1 MKKPYSL
8 TIIAFLKSKGWS
20 LLKSKKDKA
29 SPFQTLLP
37 PKEFEFDEPFSYQVP
52 TNEKAIDYHES
63 ALRIVF
69 SIAELYELNK
79 WQLLDLLSKSIYEI
93 KKDIEEKQK
102 IVAYAS

>member
-1 MKKPYSL
+1 MQIPLSS

-20 LLKSKKDKA
+20 LSKKKKGKTK
-29 SPFQTLLP
+29 PFQTLSP
-37 PKEFEFDEPFSYQVP
+37 PKEFKFDEPFIYKIP

-63 ALRIVF
+63 SLRIVF

-93 KKDIEEKQK
+93 KKDVEEKQK
-102 IVAYAS
+102 IIAFAS